1 MFNVKSSGPPCIY
14 TDCVARRNIYFFTNE
29 VNALSVHFSVSA
41 IVGAVLV
48 AVALVPRPDLPPR
61 LRLESCQSE
70 QNNRRQT
77 DHGLS
82 RNSRLVLVL
91 HNLHCGGKGA

>member
-29 VNALSVHFSVSA
+29 VNALSSVHFSVSA
-41 IVGAVLV
+41 IVSAVLV

-70 QNNRRQT
+70 QSDHKTEQT
-77 DHGLS
+77 DNFG
-82 RNSRLVLVL
+82 RVT
-91 HNLHCGGKGA
+91 